1 MNESGRATI
10 SPDYETNPMNEPGA
24 RRVYLITKQLPH
36 ERRRTDRRRGY
47 AHRPTR
53 RPSRSTVVDVAST
66 RAGEDMSGL
75 RAVAVAGVLTLGDQV
90 GPAGAVGVAELP
102 APLFDAVGEV
112 M

>member
-1 MNESGRATI
+1 MNA
-10 SPDYETNPMNEPGA
+10 GA
-24 RRVYLITKQLPH
+24 PAAAVDTLTDQLGDRRV
-36 ERRRTDRRRGY
+36 RRSSSSRTQRDCEG
-47 AHRPTR
+47 
-53 RPSRSTVVDVAST
+53 
-66 RAGEDMSGL
+66 MSGL